1 MTRRG
6 QAAELSVGE
15 GELCSEILQA
25 KLLTSFAA
33 VWLSVEEAEQR
44 TTDDTQR

>member
-1 MTRRG
+1 M
-6 QAAELSVGE
+6 ELSVGE
-15 GELCSEILQA
+15 GELCRKVLQA

-33 VWLSVEEAEQR
+33 VLLSVEEAEER